1 MTENT
6 EPDPAL
12 RGAGLSATGH
22 TADELRPGE
31 RRAGTTYDD
40 PGGPGTAYLE
50 TVSGDPDADTG
61 QSPEGEPGD
70 HADADEEGSGGSG
83 T

>member
-1 MTENT
+1 MTDNKQ
-6 EPDPAL
+6 PDPAL

-22 TADELRPGE
+22 TADELEPGE
-31 RRAGTTYDD
+31 PRDGTTYDD

-50 TVSGDPDADTG
+50 TVAGEPDADVG
-61 QSPEGEPGD
+61 QPPEGEPGD
-70 HADADEEGSGGSG
+70 QAGVDQEDSGASG